1 MMLFE
6 YLRVSL
12 EAITANKLR
21 STLTTLGVTIGTT
34 AIILLISISEGASR
48 EVTRLVEGLGSNLY
62 TVTPGRQ
69 KGGAIM
75 GTSQVN
81 RLQVSHAE
89 RLQQATTF
97 HLVVSPVLN
106 TVSTVGYGREAKSGV
121 VVSGTLPNFQDARNW
136 RPVQGTFLKKSD
148 ADLGR
153 RVVALGKTVAAALF
167 SGGGDV
173 VGREVVI
180 AGEKFRVVGV
190 MEPKGQLFD
199 IDMDNQ
205 VFIPLAT
212 AQRMFG
218 TTTLSLI
225 FVGVPKPD
233 DIPGAMAEARRILG
247 QTLLADQFSVKSQGE
262 TLETVQSISVIFTAM
277 LGSIAGVS
285 LLVGGIGIMNI
296 MIVSVTERTRE
307 IGLRKALGAREPDI
321 LAQFLSEAILLSF
334 MGGCFGLGFS
344 YLGAL
349 VGARAY
355 PTFVVSVSPLAS
367 GLALIFSIA
376 VGTFFGVYPAHRAA
390 KLDPIEALRHD

>member
-62 TVTPGRQ
+62 MVTPGRQ
-69 KGGAIM
+69 KGGVIM
-75 GTSQVN
+75 GTSQVS

-89 RLQQATTF
+89 RLQKATTF
-97 HLVVSPVLN
+97 HVVVSPVLN
-106 TVSTVGYGREAKSGV
+106 NVSTVGYGREAKSGV
-121 VVSGTLPNFQDARNW
+121 VVSGTLPNFQEARNW

-153 RVVALGKTVAAALF
+153 RVVALGKTVAVALF
-167 SGGGDV
+167 SGGDV

-218 TTTLSLI
+218 TTALSFI

-233 DIPGAMAEARRILG
+233 DIPGAMIEARRILG

-334 MGGCFGLGFS
+334 MGGCFGLGLS

-349 VGARAY
+349 VAARAY
-355 PTFVVSVSPLAS
+355 PMFVVSVSPLAS

-390 KLDPIEALRHD
+390 KLDPIEALRHE